1 MRLAT
6 GGDLWAERH
15 DGEMSDVIRVQDQE
29 TRKIITA
36 LAVNLTQNEE
46 ARQTINE
53 ADNPQ
58 AHHYLLRGK
67 QLLSGVLS
75 EGVFERPFDF
85 QLERFRR
92 FMTEEQGG
100 ELILSISADQVAACA
115 P

>member
-1 MRLAT
+1 M
-6 GGDLWAERH
+6 
-15 DGEMSDVIRVQDQE
+15 
-29 TRKIITA
+29 TRKIIAA
-36 LAVNLTQNEE
+36 LAVNLTQSEE

-53 ADNPQ
+53 ADDPQ

-75 EGVFERPFDF
+75 EGVFACTLDF

-92 FMTEEQGG
+92 FMTKESGV
-100 ELILSISADQVAACA
+100 ELILSISADQVIACA